1 RKLPIIAVTASA
13 GVREREKC
21 VNAGMNDFLL
31 KPFRQEELSGKIASW
46 LSDATPAADD
56 SSGATSVTMKDVA
69 SRLDQMEEDYGK
81 EMVQKIIRMFIP
93 DAEVRIEKIDQAIRQ
108 EDSRALEEAA
118 HGLKSGA
125 ANIGATEMARL
136 SEELE
141 TRGEIGS

>member
-1 RKLPIIAVTASA
+1 
-13 GVREREKC
+13 
-21 VNAGMNDFLL
+21 
-31 KPFRQEELSGKIASW
+31 
-46 LSDATPAADD
+46 
-56 SSGATSVTMKDVA
+56 
-69 SRLDQMEEDYGK
+69 MEEDYGK

-141 TRGEIGS
+141 TRGEIGSIEDAGEVLKNLQASWSKVRTEIARYH